1 MARVTVEDCLEEV
14 PNRFALIM
22 VSRWRVRH
30 LMKRNNPALQLVPET
45 GNKVVVTSLR
55 EVAAGYVKIDNQA
68 YVTDRSFSDVDYSA
82 NEADNSDDTA
92 MPLRS
97 IDGNS
102 EQSETAID
110 AVDDILVPQDPASM
124 DALIDSDIPSRS
136 L

>member
-30 LMKRNNPALQLVPET
+30 LMKRNNPALQMVPDT

-68 YVTDRSFSDVDYSA
+68 YNTEKAFSDAEYSA
-82 NEADNSDDTA
+82 HEQDRSDDTA

-97 IDGNS
+97 IDGGSDLNV
-102 EQSETAID
+102 EAAGE
-110 AVDDILVPQDPASM
+110 ILVAQEASNM
-124 DALIDSDIPSRS
+124 DVLIDSDIPSRS

>member
-30 LMKRNNPALQLVPET
+30 LMKRNNPALQLVPDT

-68 YVTDRSFSDVDYSA
+68 YATEQSFSDAEYSSSEPA
-82 NEADNSDDTA
+82 ISEDTA

-97 IDGNS
+97 IDGS
-102 EQSETAID
+102 SDVIVEA
-110 AVDDILVPQDPASM
+110 ADDILVAQDASNM

>member
-22 VSRWRVRH
+22 VSRWRVRQ
-30 LMKRNNPALQLVPET
+30 LMKRNNPAPQMVPNT

-68 YVTDRSFSDVDYSA
+68 YSEKSFADVEYSS
-82 NEADNSDDTA
+82 EQGISDDKA

-97 IDGNS
+97 IDGGS
-102 EQSETAID
+102 EATIEA
-110 AVDDILVPQDPASM
+110 ADDNILVAQEASNM
-124 DALIDSDIPSRS
+124 DVLIDTDIPTRS

>member
-22 VSRWRVRH
+22 VSRWRVRQ
-30 LMKRNNPALQLVPET
+30 LMKRNNPAPQMVPNT

-68 YVTDRSFSDVDYSA
+68 YSENSFADVEYSSEQGA
-82 NEADNSDDTA
+82 SEDKA

-97 IDGNS
+97 IDGGSDQTTEPLEDN
-102 EQSETAID
+102 
-110 AVDDILVPQDPASM
+110 ILVAQEASSM
-124 DALIDSDIPSRS
+124 DVLIDTDIPTRS

>member
-30 LMKRNNPALQLVPET
+30 LMKRNNPALQLVPDT

-68 YVTDRSFSDVDYSA
+68 YTTDRSFSDVDYPTS
-82 NEADNSDDTA
+82 ESENSDDTA

-97 IDGNS
+97 IDGTS
-102 EQSETAID
+102 EITVESA
-110 AVDDILVPQDPASM
+110 DDILVPQEASNM
-124 DALIDSDIPSRS
+124 DVLIDSDIPSRS

>member
-22 VSRWRVRH
+22 VSRWRVRQ
-30 LMKRNNPALQLVPET
+30 LMKRNNPAPQMVPNT

-68 YVTDRSFSDVDYSA
+68 YSEKSFADVEYSS
-82 NEADNSDDTA
+82 EQGISDDKA

-97 IDGNS
+97 IDGGS
-102 EQSETAID
+102 EATIEAP
-110 AVDDILVPQDPASM
+110 DDNILVAQEASNM
-124 DALIDSDIPSRS
+124 DVLIDTDIPTRS